1 VSKAA
6 AVWALARPFTLLAPA
21 IGMVS
26 GSLVALGTVRWG
38 HYDSESYDLRDFPL
52 TTVPSIL
59 AGALLAALLN
69 VASNAVNQIFDLEID
84 RVNKPDRPLP
94 AGRLTVAEAW
104 IVAAVTAAAALGI
117 AAWLNTTTLA
127 IVAFTAL
134 VVYAYSGPP
143 FRTKRFWWAAN
154 PTIAIPR
161 GTLLFVAGWTA
172 VDGDQ
177 RLGSMLLW
185 VLGAMYGLFVLGA
198 ATTKDYADMK
208 GDESQGCITL
218 PIRFGVRRSIWIT
231 APFFV
236 LPWLLLPAGIVAHG
250 NWTRQGVFLAGLGAA
265 LSLWGAYVV
274 RLLLRDPE
282 SLTSAKTHPSWQHMY
297 LMMVGSQIGVAIG
310 FWIPK

>member
-1 VSKAA
+1 VSAGA
-6 AVWALARPFTLLAPA
+6 YLRLSRPFTLLAPA

-26 GSLVALGTVRWG
+26 GSMVALGTLRMRTEG
-38 HYDSESYDLRDFPL
+38 AGLDLADHLPA
-52 TTVPSIL
+52 IA
-59 AGALLAALLN
+59 AGALLAVLLN
-69 VASNAVNQIFDLEID
+69 AASNAVNQIFDREID

-94 AGRLTVAEAW
+94 RGELTTGQAW
-104 IVAAVTAAAALGI
+104 AFAAVTAAGALGV
-117 AAWLNTTTLA
+117 ARALNPATFW

-154 PTIAIPR
+154 PTIAVPR

-172 VDGDQ
+172 VDGDA
-177 RLGSMLLW
+177 RIGSMLLW

-198 ATTKDYADMK
+198 ATTKDYADME
-208 GDESQGCITL
+208 GDRKEGCITL

-236 LPWLLLPAGIVAHG
+236 LPWLLLVVGVLAHG
-250 NWTRQGVFLAGLGAA
+250 NRTPQGLFHGALGLALAG
-265 LSLWGAYVV
+265 WGAWIV

-282 SLTSAKTHPSWQHMY
+282 SLTASGTHPSWQHMY
-297 LMMVGSQIGVAIG
+297 LLMVGAQIGVAAG
-310 FWIPK
+310 FWLPS